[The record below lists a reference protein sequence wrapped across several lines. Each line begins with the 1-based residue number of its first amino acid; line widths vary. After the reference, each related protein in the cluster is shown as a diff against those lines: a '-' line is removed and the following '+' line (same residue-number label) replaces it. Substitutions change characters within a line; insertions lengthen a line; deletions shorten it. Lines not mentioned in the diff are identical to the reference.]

1 MSNGTNGERQQIECR
16 GLPRVGY
23 NRAYQLIHNSV
34 SDENA
39 VKIFRVARGLRRTV
53 GWSAD
58 DAGIGD
64 LDDRTVEVYGWPSG
78 GQMALGDWYATHYP
92 GVQVIFRAVP
102 SNPLTAGMT
111 LLDRLGQR
119 VSGSASGPS
128 APNVDECRGVP
139 RVPYSRTYQL
149 LHNSLTD
156 DQSEAV
162 FRDGLAEKRT
172 TGWSFDDAGIG
183 DLDNRTVE
191 IFGLPNEQAF
201 TITAWYAQHYPG
213 VRVDYLHPPVGVSE
227 FWLASPTNR
236 DPQFMTDAFDSPRD
250 YDGDG
255 VFDDKHE
262 GVDFAGLHANGQL
275 VDVLAAQSG
284 TVFNRVSRTTG
295 YGNFLVLEHQWPDGE
310 VYRTWYTHLSQ
321 MLVNVGELVA
331 QGQKIGV
338 AGDVGNAT
346 GPHLHFNLQHIG
358 KGLPGYVIPDIVDPT
373 LLFRDEPPPPPAP
386 SPAGNAQ
393 LGLHATA
400 DPNLAPG
407 ELALFTTGKIDLIK
421 VLSNLDP
428 ADVTALA
435 NARPNARWIVRAF
448 LDFGGRTIT
457 PQQFVQDT
465 IGDIQRTLNLLS
477 GKELVVELHNEPNLH
492 LEGLGTSWN
501 DGTGFNNWFRDV
513 LSRYQA
519 ALPGVVFIYP
529 GLSPGNSIVGVR
541 QDDVSF
547 LDQSMEAV
555 RASDGFA
562 QHLYWG
568 AIDTM
573 ADALAKLDGVLLA
586 LEAGN
591 AGDKVVWI
599 TEASNKRPGG
609 SGAEQGQS
617 YIAFWQGLKERP
629 AVEGVT
635 FFVASAT
642 HVDFQQE
649 VWVGRGVAEV
659 VGSRPV

>member
-1 MSNGTNGERQQIECR
+1 MSNGMSNGQEECR
-16 GLPRVGY
+16 GIPRVGY
-23 NRAYQLIHNSV
+23 SRTYQLIHNNV
-34 SDENA
+34 ADEDA
-39 VKIFRVARGLRRTV
+39 VKIFRVARELRRTV

-64 LDDRTVEVYGWPSG
+64 LDDRTVEVFGWPSSEHV
-78 GQMALGDWYATHYP
+78 ALVDWYATHYP
-92 GVQVIFRAVP
+92 GVSVLFKSVP
-102 SNPLTAGMT
+102 SNPITAGMN
-111 LLDRLGQR
+111 LLGDFGRR
-119 VSGSASGPS
+119 VTGSTPT
-128 APNVDECRGVP
+128 PVTDTDDCRGVP
-139 RVPYSRTYQL
+139 RVGYSRTFQL

-156 DQSEAV
+156 AQSEAI
-162 FRDGLAEKRT
+162 FRDGLAERRT

-191 IFGLPNEQAF
+191 LFGLPEEDEA
-201 TITAWYAQHYPG
+201 TITAWYAEHYPG
-213 VRVDYLHPPVGVSE
+213 VVVQYLAPPVGVSG

-236 DPQFMTDAFDSPRD
+236 NPQFMTDPFNSPRD

-255 VFDDKHE
+255 VFDDLHE

-284 TVFNRVSRTTG
+284 TVFNRVSRETG

-321 MLVNVGELVA
+321 MLVNVGESVA

-338 AGDVGNAT
+338 AGDVGNTT

-358 KGLPGYVIPDIVDPT
+358 KGLSGYVIPDIVDPMP
-373 LLFRDEPPPPPAP
+373 FFSDEPPPPP
-386 SPAGNAQ
+386 PAGNAQ
-393 LGLHATA
+393 LGLHASA
-400 DPNLAPG
+400 DPTLANG
-407 ELALFTTGKIDLIK
+407 ELALFTSGRIDLIK

-428 ADVTALA
+428 ADVLALV

-465 IGDIQRTLNLLS
+465 ISDVQRTLNILA
-477 GKELVVELHNEPNLH
+477 GKQVVVELHNEPNLQ
-492 LEGLGTSWN
+492 LEGLGTSWSN
-501 DGTGFNNWFRDV
+501 GTSFSNWFRDV

-547 LDQSMEAV
+547 LDQSMDSV
-555 RASDGFA
+555 RASDGFG

-568 AIDTM
+568 AIDTLD
-573 ADALAKLDGVLLA
+573 DALAKLDSVISA
-586 LEAGN
+586 LEAGQ
-591 AGDKVVWI
+591 AGDKAIWI

-609 SGAEQGQS
+609 SGPEQGNS
-617 YIAFWQGLKERP
+617 YIEFWQGLKERSS
-629 AVEGVT
+629 VEGVT
-635 FFVASAT
+635 FFVASASN
-642 HVDFQQE
+642 QE
-649 VWVGRGVAEV
+649 FAQEAWVANGTSRGIAEV
-659 VGSRPV
+659 VGSRED